1 MLKKIRRYALIAII
15 LLLFLWSAGLCFF
28 GVKINSYNVDFTT
41 KTDAVIVLTGGRN
54 RIIEGIKIINAH
66 LADRLFI
73 SGVSADVT
81 LDDIEKSHNIKITN
95 PEMVELGYNA
105 ANTIENASEIS
116 DWIENN
122 DIESV
127 RLITSNY
134 HIPRSIEELSVY
146 PLNATVLIHPVY
158 SEKVSAQWWKT
169 KGTRKLIISEYNKF
183 LYAYVRNCLN
193 LWKRK

>member
-81 LDDIEKSHNIKITN
+81 LDDIEKSHNIKITQ
-95 PEMVELGYNA
+95 
-105 ANTIENASEIS
+105 
-116 DWIENN
+116 DC
-122 DIESV
+122 
-127 RLITSNY
+127 
-134 HIPRSIEELSVY
+134 
-146 PLNATVLIHPVY
+146 
-158 SEKVSAQWWKT
+158 VSH
-169 KGTRKLIISEYNKF
+169 
-183 LYAYVRNCLN
+183 
-193 LWKRK
+193 